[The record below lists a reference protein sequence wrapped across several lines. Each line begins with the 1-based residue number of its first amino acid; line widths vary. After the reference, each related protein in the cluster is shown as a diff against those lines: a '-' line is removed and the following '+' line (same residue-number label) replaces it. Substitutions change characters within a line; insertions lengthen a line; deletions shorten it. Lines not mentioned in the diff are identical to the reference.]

1 MENISSPIIDDAIFS
16 TTDRFE
22 KKVRRLK
29 KAYCQAGLDELK
41 KAIQSIESFCRGV
54 KKMQSFENCGLEVER
69 NCLFKYGK
77 ENIDLHLIKALTA
90 LKALHFVTD
99 ELKRKKKEK

>member
-1 MENISSPIIDDAIFS
+1 MENISPTFTDDAIFS

-22 KKVRRLK
+22 KKVRRVK
-29 KAYCQAGLDELK
+29 RAYCQAGLEELK
-41 KAIQSIESFCRGV
+41 KAAQSIELFCKGA
-54 KKMQSFENCGLEVER
+54 KKMQSFEKCGLEVER

-77 ENIDLHLIKALTA
+77 ENIDLHLVKALAA
-90 LKALHFVTD
+90 LKALRFVTE